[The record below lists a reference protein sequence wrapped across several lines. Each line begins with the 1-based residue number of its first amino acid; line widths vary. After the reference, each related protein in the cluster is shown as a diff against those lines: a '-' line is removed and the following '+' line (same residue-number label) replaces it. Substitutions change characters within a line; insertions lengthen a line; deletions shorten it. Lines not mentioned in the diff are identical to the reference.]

1 MAVKKYKFNG
11 KEYDLD
17 AVTKAVL
24 SNWSGSDKD
33 YQAATEILQSMKD
46 DEKSYADLNKINF
59 GSSYAAEK
67 GMFGKDREKSKH
79 YKRAT
84 GKIIK
89 QFLAMDPYEEPV
101 VEAPTKTKLGL
112 GVLGN
117 DLKGFIGSTEGLTD
131 EYKKKAIR
139 EGYNRALAKYKWDQ
153 PDLYDIEEGY
163 DLSTLKGY
171 LDQGLESLDT
181 DKYDDDNYYLS
192 RFGINNVFKPSQQN
206 ADEEKLKADLQAAG
220 VNMDHYNKIQQL
232 VGLTK
237 QLRDSGLDDSYISFL
252 FQPLVDSLNSSNK
265 VRTVSDSV
273 DSQIPEFLS
282 KEGAS
287 YFKNKVLPAFNN
299 AYRSNNWD
307 EWNKSGYENILLKV
321 LEAQITGKSGEL
333 KNKYGYGLPTLTKRI
348 YSPDNSNFYELIRN
362 GNMAYGYHNGKLKG
376 YDISMLGSE
385 LVQQLAEQQK
395 EKDKGWNNSIYY
407 RREKGGHLKLLRSY
421 GN

>member
-1 MAVKKYKFNG
+1 MAVRKYKYDG

-17 AVTKAVL
+17 ALKKSAL
-24 SNWSGSDKD
+24 ANWEGSDKD
-33 YQAATEILQSMKD
+33 YRAMVEILQHMTD
-46 DEKSYADLNKINF
+46 DEASYADLNKINF
-59 GSSYAAEK
+59 GSNYATEK

-79 YKRAT
+79 YKRAV
-84 GKIIK
+84 GYLLR
-89 QFLAMDPYEEPV
+89 QFQGMSPYEEPV
-101 VEAPTKTKLGL
+101 VEAPAKAKLGL

-139 EGYNRALAKYKWDQ
+139 EGYKRALAKYKWDQ

-163 DLSTLKGY
+163 DLPTLKGY
-171 LDQGLESLDT
+171 LDQGLKSLDT
-181 DKYDDDNYYLS
+181 NDQYADDNYYLS
-192 RFGINNVFKPSQQN
+192 RFGVDNIFKPSQRN
-206 ADEEKLKADLQAAG
+206 VDEEKLKADLQAAG

-265 VRTVSDSV
+265 VRTPQDPS

-321 LEAQITGKSGEL
+321 LEAQITGKSEEL

-348 YSPDNSNFYELIRN
+348 YSPDSSNFYELIRD

-376 YDISMLGSE
+376 YDISMLASE
-385 LVQQLAEQQK
+385 LVEQLAEQQK
-395 EKDKGWNNSIYY
+395 EKDKGWNSIYY
-407 RREKGGHLKLLRSY
+407 NRKKGGNLKLLRSY